1 MSDFNISSWKKN
13 QYLAEAGL
21 GSSQAQTLANL
32 INDAI
37 MQVDESLSYR
47 DFAVAVAI
55 ILKEEYGTHN
65 FGKFMDVL
73 HAELGIEESINEGFL
88 PSQGIVTIDGK
99 KNVYTSSYQGKT
111 DNLEDFLKA
120 IDRIPNTVDSV
131 KIDDQKFQASDK
143 EGIKSKVK
151 ELTTDD
157 TDEFIIASYYG
168 LYKQDGDLDH
178 PIYIDLRTP
187 GKRQFGKDMAAGK
200 YGSLD

>member
-1 MSDFNISSWKKN
+1 MSDFNIHSWKKN

-21 GSSQAQTLANL
+21 GSSQAQSLANL

-73 HAELGIEESINEGFL
+73 HAELGIEESINEGFT
-88 PSQGIVTIDGK
+88 PKEGTVTINGK

-111 DNLEDFLKA
+111 DNLEDFLVA
-120 IDRIPNTVDSV
+120 VDNIPNTVKSV
-131 KIDDQKFQASDK
+131 KVVDQEFKASDK

-151 ELTTDD
+151 KLTTDD
-157 TDEFIIASYYG
+157 TDEFVIASFYG
-168 LYKQDGDLDH
+168 ITKQDGDLND
-178 PIYIDLRTP
+178 PVYIDLKTP
-187 GKRQFGKDMAAGK
+187 GSRQFGKDMAAGK